1 MALKQLVLRK
11 RIEGLKSQLET
22 FRTNDA
28 GFETRSTEMKKREAE
43 IEAAVNEVTDET
55 STEDKAAVDAEVDK
69 FDADQKAIETDQAA
83 NDENKKKIEEEIST
97 LETELTEVE
106 GRSKVPEP
114 NPEKHPEERK
124 GETFMNKRYNFGMTA
139 EARSTYLARDEVKDF
154 YTRVRG
160 MIGQKRAVTGAELN
174 IPIITLSLLRDNLD
188 RYSKLIARVKVQ
200 AIAGKAR
207 QSIMG
212 TIPEGVWTEAV
223 GKLNELVLSFAQI
236 EMDGYKVGGFIP
248 VPNSTLEDSDVALAG
263 VIEDA
268 LGQAIGLA
276 VDKAIL
282 FGTGVKM
289 PLGIATR
296 LAQAIAPVDWETNAP
311 AWTDLHLSHILK
323 IDPTGMAAEAFFAAL
338 ILDFGK
344 AKGNYATGG
353 TFWAMNRTTKMQLMS
368 KSINFNAAGAL
379 VAGAN
384 NTMPIEGGTIDELE
398 FMADGDIIGGYGSLY
413 ALAERAGANIAVSD
427 QAMFVEDQT
436 VFKGTAR
443 YDGKPV
449 FGEGFVAININN
461 VAPTTTATFPG
472 DAANA

>member
-11 RIEGLKSQLET
+11 RINGLKSQLEAL
-22 FRTNDA
+22 RTNGA
-28 GFETRSTEMKKREAE
+28 GFETRSAEMKKREAE

-55 STEDKAAVDAEVDK
+55 SAEDKAAVDAEVDQ
-69 FDADQKAIETDQAA
+69 FDLDQKALETEQAA
-83 NDENKKKIEEEIST
+83 NGTSKKKIEDEISA

-106 GRSKVPEP
+106 ARSKTPP
-114 NPEKHPEERK
+114 TIPTKSEERK
-124 GETFMNKRYNFGMTA
+124 GELNMSKRYNFGMTG
-139 EARSTYLARDEVKDF
+139 EARSAYLARDEVKDF

-160 MIGQKRAVTGAELN
+160 MIGEKRSVTGAELN
-174 IPIITLSLLRDNLD
+174 IPTITLSLLRDNLD
-188 RYSKLIARVKVQ
+188 RYSKLIARVMVK

-212 TIPEGVWTEAV
+212 TIPEAVWTEAV
-223 GKLNELVLSFAQI
+223 AKLNELTISFAQI
-236 EMDGYKVGGFIP
+236 EMDGFKVGGFIP
-248 VPNSTLEDSDVALAG
+248 IPNSTLEDSDVELAG
-263 VIEDA
+263 TVEDA

-282 FGTGVKM
+282 FGTGTKM

-296 LAQAIAPVDWETNAP
+296 LAQTVVPTDWPTASP
-311 AWTDLHLSHILK
+311 TWTDLHTSHIIKL
-323 IDPTGMAAEAFFAAL
+323 DPTGKAADAFFSEL
-338 ILDFGK
+338 ILDLGK
-344 AKGNYATGG
+344 VNGHYATGG
-353 TFWAMNRTTKMQLMS
+353 TFWAMNRNTKMTLMA

-384 NTMPIEGGTIDELE
+384 NTMPIEGGTIDELD
-398 FMADGDIIGGYGSLY
+398 FMKDGDIIGGFGSLY
-413 ALAERAGANIAVSD
+413 ILAERAGANIAVSD

-461 VAPTTTATFPG
+461 LAPTTTATFPG
-472 DAANA
+472 DAAND

>member
-22 FRTNDA
+22 LRTKDTEI
-28 GFETRSTEMKKREAE
+28 ETRSAEMKTREAE
-43 IEAAVNEVTDET
+43 IEAAVNEVTEET
-55 STEDKAAVDAEVDK
+55 SAEDKATVDAEVEK
-69 FDADQKAIETDQAA
+69 FDADQKALETEQAA
-83 NDENKKKIEEEIST
+83 NDDSKKKIEEEISA

-106 GRSKVPEP
+106 GRSKTPP
-114 NPEKHPEERK
+114 QNPEKPEERK
-124 GETFMNKRYNFGMTA
+124 GDSFMNKRYNFGMTA
-139 EARSTYLARDEVKDF
+139 EARSAYLARDEVKDF

-174 IPIITLSLLRDNLD
+174 IPTITLALLRDNLD

-212 TIPEGVWTEAV
+212 TIPEGVWTEAI
-223 GKLNELVLSFAQI
+223 GKLNELTFTFAQI

-248 VPNSTLEDSDVALAG
+248 VPNSTLEDSDVALAA

-296 LAQAIAPVDWETNAP
+296 LAQAVKPADWETNAP
-311 AWTDLHLSHILK
+311 TW
-323 IDPTGMAAEAFFAAL
+323 
-338 ILDFGK
+338 
-344 AKGNYATGG
+344 
-353 TFWAMNRTTKMQLMS
+353 
-368 KSINFNAAGAL
+368 
-379 VAGAN
+379 
-384 NTMPIEGGTIDELE
+384 
-398 FMADGDIIGGYGSLY
+398 
-413 ALAERAGANIAVSD
+413 
-427 QAMFVEDQT
+427 
-436 VFKGTAR
+436 
-443 YDGKPV
+443 
-449 FGEGFVAININN
+449 
-461 VAPTTTATFPG
+461 
-472 DAANA
+472 

>member
-22 FRTNDA
+22 LREKDPE
-28 GFETRSTEMKKREAE
+28 FETRSAEMKKREAE
-43 IEAAVNEVTDET
+43 IESAVNEVTEET
-55 STEDKAAVDAEVDK
+55 SAEDKATVDAEVEK
-69 FDADQKAIETDQAA
+69 FDADQKALESDQA
-83 NDENKKKIEEEIST
+83 EHEESKKKIGEEISQ
-97 LETELTEVE
+97 LETELTDLEN
-106 GRSKVPEP
+106 RSKPPVQTPA
-114 NPEKHPEERK
+114 KPEERK

-139 EARSTYLARDEVKDF
+139 EARSAYLARDEVKEF
-154 YTRVRG
+154 YTRIRG

-174 IPIITLSLLRDNLD
+174 IPTITLALLRDNLD
-188 RYSKLIARVKVQ
+188 RYSKLISRVKVQ

-212 TIPEGVWTEAV
+212 TIPEGVWTEAI
-223 GKLNELVLSFAQI
+223 GKLNELVFSFAQI

-282 FGTGVKM
+282 YGTGVKM
-289 PLGIATR
+289 PLGIVTR
-296 LAQAIAPVDWETNAP
+296 LAQTVAPANWPTTAP
-311 AWTDLHLSHILK
+311 AWTDLHTSHIIKL
-323 IDPTGMAAEAFFAAL
+323 DPTGMAADAFFSAL
-338 ILDFGK
+338 ILDLGK
-344 AKGNYATGG
+344 VNGHYATGG
-353 TFWAMNRTTKMQLMS
+353 TFWAMSRQTKALLMS

-384 NTMPIEGGTIDELE
+384 GTMPVEGGTIDELD
-398 FMADGDIIGGYGSLY
+398 FIPYGDIIGGYGSLY
-413 ALAERAGANIAVSD
+413 LLAERAGANIAVSD

-449 FGEGFVAININN
+449 FGEGFVAINIANA
-461 VAPTTTATFPG
+461 APTTTATFPG
-472 DAANA
+472 DTANA